1 MDRSAG
7 CTLCQNRFYRDIAS
21 WREYL
26 NTSALS
32 NMYRFFILAFGL
44 FYAKVLCPVFFW
56 AFSESALMQM
66 CYFVFVFMHARHTL
80 LSLCL
85 CSNSHRNTLNQTW
98 ALYGPRAT
106 SGPLAIL
113 YRPAWG
119 NSWFKSQS
127 QIGVIRCTQYNC
139 TAFIVKATALFP
151 DNETT

>member
-21 WREYL
+21 RREYL
-26 NTSALS
+26 NSSALS
-32 NMYRFFILAFGL
+32 NMYHFFILAFGL

-85 CSNSHRNTLNQTW
+85 CSNSHRNTLNNGSKDQNLCLLVECVTV
-98 ALYGPRAT
+98 LTNLGTGGGGGGTKRQ
-106 SGPLAIL
+106 
-113 YRPAWG
+113 
-119 NSWFKSQS
+119 QS
-127 QIGVIRCTQYNC
+127 
-139 TAFIVKATALFP
+139 FLFGS
-151 DNETT
+151 EG